1 MALSDIQIRNLKPK
15 DKAYKVADGGGLYI
29 HVAPTG
35 SKLWRMR
42 YRFDGKEQ
50 LLSFGAYPALSL
62 KDARQK
68 QQDAKSLLVKGVD
81 PRQKA
86 KQDELE
92 RKALVENTFAN
103 IADELLEKRRKD
115 GLAETTL
122 KKKAWLIDMAKADFG
137 GRPITEVSAADVLA
151 TLRKPEAAGNFETA
165 KRLRTVI
172 GEVFRYAVAT
182 ARAELDPTP
191 SLRGALVAP
200 KVTHYAAAITK
211 EDFARLVRAI
221 WAYDGSGPTVMSAL
235 KLMALLYPRPGELR
249 FATWDEFDL
258 EGAKWTIPAE
268 RTKMRREHIKPLP
281 NVAIEIL
288 KDLQPL
294 TGPSGLVFKSLYASG
309 RPISEN
315 TMNQTLRR
323 MGFSKDEASSHGFR
337 SSATSLL
344 NECGKWDKDAIE
356 VEMAHIGADQVR
368 RAYHRAR
375 YWDERI
381 EMADWWAAWI
391 FEQISGT

>member
-1 MALSDIQIRNLKPK
+1 MALSDIQLRNLKPK

-50 LLSFGAYPALSL
+50 LLSFGAYPVLSL

-68 QQDAKSLLVKGVD
+68 QQVAKSLLVKGVD
-81 PRQKA
+81 PRQQA
-86 KQDELE
+86 KQDELR

-103 IADELLEKRRKD
+103 IADELLEKRCKD

-137 GRPITEVSAADVLA
+137 AFPISEVSAADILA

-191 SLRGALVAP
+191 SLRGALIAP
-200 KVTHYAAAITK
+200 KVQHYAAATSQEAFGKLIK
-211 EDFARLVRAI
+211 AI
-221 WAYDGSGPTVMSAL
+221 WAYDGGGPVVQSAL

-249 FATWDEFDL
+249 LAHWEEFDL
-258 EGAKWTIPAE
+258 QKGVWTIPAA
-268 RTKMRREHIKPLP
+268 RMKMRREHRKPLSRA
-281 NVAIEIL
+281 AIDIL
-288 KDLQPL
+288 QDLQTV
-294 TGPSGLVFKSLYASG
+294 TGPNGLAFKSLYARG

-315 TMNQTLRR
+315 TLNQALRR
-323 MGFSKDEASSHGFR
+323 MGFTKDEATSHGFR
-337 SSATSLL
+337 SSASSLL
-344 NECGKWDKDAIE
+344 NESGKWNPDA
-356 VEMAHIGADQVR
+356 VEAELAHVGADQIR
-368 RAYHRAR
+368 KAYHRAS
-375 YWDERI
+375 YWEERA
-381 EMADWWAAWI
+381 EMAEWWAD
-391 FEQISGT
+391 FVLELEKS